1 VIDLFNPRLLDDS
14 KNRIFSNFVL
24 KVQNFVEVFVLYVEH
39 FVGQKFE
46 DVRRALGGGQGPD
59 VVLVVVVEN
68 VGSKSCQV
76 IR

>member
-1 VIDLFNPRLLDDS
+1 LPDDS

-24 KVQNFVEVFVLYVEH
+24 EVQNIVEVFVLHVEH

-46 DVRRALGGGQGPD
+46 DVRRALDGSQGPD

-68 VGSKSCQV
+68 VGNKSCQV
-76 IR
+76 IP